1 MVSTKEKIRKF
12 ITFETMPR
20 LEIVVAATLIF
31 TIIIYPSL
39 STKKETFHQLG
50 EISTQNIKAPRDFLV
65 EDSAVTEARRITAE
79 EAILTVYDYDQVSIN
94 SNITKI
100 HKAFADARIAVEK
113 NKASDIPS
121 IPPENAAPT
130 GTISIVSENGA
141 VVDQIDSMTHADIL
155 DTPNYIPPPPAAPK
169 TPPKEIRRNFDS
181 TVDTVGIPDAILR
194 TLEADDF
201 SKKTENAIIEVLTE
215 ISKMLIVSNNDVFIR
230 EAMRGISL
238 RNISTQSERTIINL
252 NDFVDVSQVKAE
264 VVKSVALQLD
274 GASSELIQAATQLV
288 EFFVQPNVTLNRN
301 ETQARKTA
309 ARNNVKP
316 VLYQIKTGE
325 MIVREGEAI
334 NEVHLVKL
342 SAMGEKSSPLS
353 QFFNSLGMATLIF
366 MLLISSYYI
375 FFKNRLRRDANVNR
389 QVLFM
394 STIFMA
400 FFVFTQVAWV
410 ISKVLAQTGYEIV
423 AQNFFYAL
431 PLAAAPMIVCQ
442 FLNWR
447 AAAPFAIISATA
459 FALVF
464 DNNMDVFVYFF
475 VTGTIAAYL
484 TNTCHDR
491 KAFASISLKIGFL
504 NILMV
509 IILALYNSDFSAHS
523 VGLSILLAIVNAI
536 LTPMVTMGITPLIE
550 YTFGYNTNMTMLELA
565 NLDKPLLKRLIL
577 EAAGTYHHSIL
588 VGSLAESAAS
598 EIGANPLVAK
608 VGGYYHDIGKLNK
621 PNYFI
626 ENISRSQNK
635 HDKLAPS
642 MSSLILQ
649 AHVKDGVEMA
659 KEYKLGKALED
670 IIKQHHGTSTIR
682 YFYEKAKSMRTDDM
696 PEIDIEDYRY
706 PGPKPQSKEAALVML
721 ADVIEASSRALQNP
735 TSARLKGLVQKMIN
749 EIFADGQL
757 SDCDLTLRDLH
768 KIANNFH
775 KMLCGIHHSRI
786 DYPDATPNSNKDKG
800 SSKNG
805 NSDRKLPA
813 TAPPDRNA
821 YAGGGAQLK
830 GLGDE

>member
-1 MVSTKEKIRKF
+1 MVIKKEKIRQYL
-12 ITFETMPR
+12 TFDNMPR
-20 LEIVVAATLIF
+20 LEIVVAAILIF

-39 STKKETFHQLG
+39 GRDKNIYQLG
-50 EISTQNIKAPRDFLV
+50 EIAAQNVKAPRDFLV
-65 EDSAVTEARRITAE
+65 EDQATTEARRLAAE
-79 EAILTVYDYDQVSIN
+79 EAVRPIYDYDSTSAGMDVIN
-94 SNITKI
+94 MR
-100 HKAFADARIAVEK
+100 KAFMEARLLQEQARVAGIFNNDPESAGYISIKPQNTETDADGLDSVSRADA
-113 NKASDIPS
+113 NM
-121 IPPENAAPT
+121 PPPQAAAPPK
-130 GTISIVSENGA
+130 VSPE
-141 VVDQIDSMTHADIL
+141 
-155 DTPNYIPPPPAAPK
+155 
-169 TPPKEIRRNFDS
+169 EIRKKFDN
-181 TVDTVGIPDAILR
+181 TVDIIAIPESILLA
-194 TLEADDF
+194 LEADGY
-201 SKKTENAIIEVLTE
+201 SEKTENAICDVLTE
-215 ISKMLIVSNNDVFIR
+215 ISRKSIVSSKTVFMR
-230 EAMRGISL
+230 EAARGITL
-238 RNISTQSERTIINL
+238 RNIKTQNEQTILNL
-252 NDFVDVSQVKAE
+252 DDFKDVTQVRE
-264 VVKSVALQLD
+264 ETALAITDKLK
-274 GASSELIQAATQLV
+274 GANQELIQASTDLIGHLIR
-288 EFFVQPNVTLNRN
+288 PNVTLNLN
-301 ETQARKTA
+301 ETMARKTA
-309 ARNNVKP
+309 AKEEVKP
-316 VLYQIKTGE
+316 VLYQIKAGE
-325 MIVREGEAI
+325 MVLREGEPI
-334 NEVHLVKL
+334 TETQLLKL
-342 SAMGEKSSPLS
+342 NAMGGQSTPMSK
-353 QFFNSLGMATLIF
+353 FFNSLGMAAIIF

-375 FFKNRLRRDANVNR
+375 FFRKRLRRDANINR

-394 STIFMA
+394 STIFVA
-400 FFVFTQVAWV
+400 FFIFTQACWV
-410 ISKVLAQTGYEIV
+410 ISEVLAQAGYEIV
-423 AQNFFYAL
+423 SKNFFYCL

-464 DNNMDVFVYFF
+464 ENSMSVFIYFF

-484 TNTCHDR
+484 TNNCHDR
-491 KAFASISLKIGFL
+491 KAFAAISIKIALL
-504 NILMV
+504 NIVMV
-509 IILALYNSDFSAHS
+509 LIMALYNSDFNASSIGTS
-523 VGLSILLAIVNAI
+523 VILALVSGI

-550 YTFGYNTNMTMLELA
+550 FAFGYNTNMTLLELA
-565 NLDKPLLKRLIL
+565 NLDRPLLKRLIL
-577 EAAGTYHHSIL
+577 EAPGTYHHSIL

-621 PNYFI
+621 PTYFI

-682 YFYEKAKSMRTDDM
+682 YFFEKAKSLRTDDM
-696 PEIDIEDYRY
+696 PEVDIEDYRY

-768 KIANNFH
+768 KIGNNFH

-786 DYPDATPNSNKDKG
+786 EYPEANSNKDKG
-800 SSKNG
+800 QSKNG
-805 NSDRKLPA
+805 NSNGKPA
-813 TAPPDRNA
+813 NQAPPDRNA
-821 YAGGGAQLK
+821 YAGSGNQLI
-830 GLGDE
+830 GFGDGE